1 MCVFC
6 GKVRIHGAVCYC
18 DVITSADLFLEWLTR
33 YYYLFYRYATAHSAV
48 FISQAW
54 NVFTSSARYSL
65 RSVLELS
72 IASSTSER
80 ASLRHCTCMYGMVHT
95 YNMQSVVVD
104 AGGSVSCKNFLPSL
118 PKMDTSIPHTSSYRT
133 YFYIY
138 CTVCTT
144 GIIRARSYNVH
155 TSTSSS

>member
-1 MCVFC
+1 MTHSLANIIYSTGMLLHTQQYSFR
-6 GKVRIHGAVCYC
+6 KLE
-18 DVITSADLFLEWLTR
+18 TS
-33 YYYLFYRYATAHSAV
+33 S
-48 FISQAW
+48 
-54 NVFTSSARYSL
+54 SSARYSL

-80 ASLRHCTCMYGMVHT
+80 ASLRHCTCLYGMVHT